1 MSEQLNRVDAKLNR
15 CQNGDKKFSCYWCT
29 RYAGNQQCT
38 MPLSSTKLPLLVVQR
53 SDERQQSVERV
64 IEAFRASPFD
74 CQGEMW
80 GRMQSPK
87 TSSMRDVPQAPWH
100 SSSAAASAGT
110 RGRRRSRAPGHS
122 KKQAKEKTKGVTDA
136 ASCCCGAR
144 RRLETHA
151 ERANGERGGAGGG
164 DGDTL

>member
-1 MSEQLNRVDAKLNR
+1 
-15 CQNGDKKFSCYWCT
+15 
-29 RYAGNQQCT
+29 

-64 IEAFRASPFD
+64 IEAFGASPFD

-80 GRMQSPK
+80 ARMQSPK

-144 RRLETHA
+144 SRLETHA
-151 ERANGERGGAGGG
+151 GRANGERGGAGGG
-164 DGDTL
+164 DGDAL

>member
-15 CQNGDKKFSCYWCT
+15 CRNGDKKFSCYWCT

-53 SDERQQSVERV
+53 SDERQQSVKRV
-64 IEAFRASPFD
+64 IGAFRASPFD

-80 GRMQSPK
+80 ARMQFPK
-87 TSSMRDVPQAPWH
+87 TSSMRDVPQAPWQ

-110 RGRRRSRAPGHS
+110 RDGAAVRPITPRSKRRKRRRASQMRPPVAASRAEGW
-122 KKQAKEKTKGVTDA
+122 
-136 ASCCCGAR
+136 R
-144 RRLETHA
+144 RTQRGP
-151 ERANGERGGAGGG
+151 NGERGGAGGG